1 MLSRS
6 HSLFSP
12 MLTPS
17 RCHPRDGGDPRREQL
32 VRSETSAIASTRSFR
47 NRIAIRALAFLRTFP
62 VWVSAFAGMTVVA
75 VFACVV
81 SNEASAQSSCSAGTL
96 YLTFDT
102 GHMEPASQIADIL
115 AKHDVKATFF
125 LANEKTKSGG
135 FSLDDQQKPFWQRL
149 AKEGHA
155 FGSHTWDHHYFLG
168 NVGAD
173 NVSYIPWGAKSGRT
187 LDRAGVCAEL
197 KKSEDRF
204 REMTGR
210 GYDGLWR
217 APGGK
222 TMPRLLEFAK
232 SCGYTHVHWA
242 DTGFL
247 GDELPSETYSNE
259 SLVKRA
265 VANLRDGDILM
276 AHLGIWSRKDPY
288 WPMLD
293 PLIAQLKVKGF
304 CFATL
309 KGAKLGDGINQR
321 VKR

>member
-1 MLSRS
+1 MK
-6 HSLFSP
+6 LF
-12 MLTPS
+12 
-17 RCHPRDGGDPRREQL
+17 G
-32 VRSETSAIASTRSFR
+32 TRFDS
-47 NRIAIRALAFLRTFP
+47 
-62 VWVSAFAGMTVVA
+62 VWVPAFAGMTVCIAFA
-75 VFACVV
+75 VQSTRVIAQQPTC
-81 SNEASAQSSCSAGTL
+81 ASGTL

-102 GHMEPASQIADIL
+102 GHMEPATQIADVL
-115 AKHDVKATFF
+115 AKHQVKATLF
-125 LANEKTKSGG
+125 LANEKTKTGG
-135 FSLDDQQKPFWQRL
+135 FSLDDQQRPFWQRL

-155 FGSHTWDHHYFLG
+155 FGSHTWDHHYFRG
-168 NVGAD
+168 DVGAD
-173 NVSYIPWGAKSGRT
+173 KVSYIPWGKSSGRT

-222 TMPRLLEFAK
+222 TTPRVLEFAK

-242 DTGFL
+242 DAGFL
-247 GDELPSETYSNE
+247 GDELPSDQYPNE

-293 PLIAQLKVKGF
+293 PLIAQLKAKGF

-309 KGAKLGDGINQR
+309 KDAKLGSGINQKVVR
-321 VKR
+321 